1 MTDEGLH
8 FFVGSEK
15 LLSLFNDISQVEGSF
30 EAFLWGDQSATGHFP
45 CFASFAEDSLSEWFF
60 LESSD
65 L

>member
-30 EAFLWGDQSATGHFP
+30 EAFL
-45 CFASFAEDSLSEWFF
+45 
-60 LESSD
+60 
-65 L
+65 